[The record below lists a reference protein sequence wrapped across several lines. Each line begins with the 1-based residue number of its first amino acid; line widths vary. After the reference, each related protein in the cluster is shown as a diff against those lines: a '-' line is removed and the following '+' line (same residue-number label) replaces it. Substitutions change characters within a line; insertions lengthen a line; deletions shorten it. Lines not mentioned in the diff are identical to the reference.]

1 MGAMAAS
8 IAEVFR
14 VALPLMVSTG
24 TFSLV
29 LFADRT
35 LLLKYDGV
43 SMSASM
49 AAGNLFWALVCL
61 PVGIASMTGA
71 IVSQYVGAGKEDQI
85 GRFLWQS
92 LWLAAIT
99 VVPLGL
105 VGWYTPELLLWAGQP
120 EALVAHESTYL
131 RLLLLGGAGV
141 VLETGLSGFFSGT
154 ERTGVIMWV
163 SVATGVLNL
172 ALDWALIFGIGPIPP
187 LGIVGAGIAS
197 TIAFWFKAV
206 CYGGLLLRPRY
217 EERYRVWAGR
227 GVDRALLGKLLYFG
241 IPAGLMYLTEAGG
254 FSAIVL
260 RIGRLGDIPLRATTM
275 AINFNMVA
283 FIPLVG
289 VSIAASV
296 LVGRHLLESGPERA
310 IRAVLAALLIGWIY
324 SGAWAVGYLVAADP
338 LLSLYRFQDSTADSI
353 AAIGIARDLL
363 TFVAVYV
370 VLDATQ
376 LITAGALRGAGDTWF
391 VLVAGF
397 AVSAFAVTVGIV
409 WEPTPD
415 GLRWWWWMVT
425 MWVWLLAVVM
435 VARFIQGRWKKMR
448 MV

>member
-1 MGAMAAS
+1 MAAS

-71 IVSQYVGAGKEDQI
+71 IVSQYVGAGREDQI

-92 LWLAAIT
+92 LWLAALT
-99 VVPLGL
+99 LVPLGL
-105 VGWYTPELLLWAGQP
+105 VGWYAPELLRWAGQP

-172 ALDWALIFGIGPIPP
+172 ALDWALIFGVGPVPP

-217 EERYRVWAGR
+217 ERRYRVWAGR
-227 GVDRALLGKLLYFG
+227 GVDRALLGKLAYFG

-435 VARFIQGRWKKMR
+435 VARFIQGRWKTMR

>member
-1 MGAMAAS
+1 MGAMAVS

-172 ALDWALIFGIGPIPP
+172 ALDWGLIFGIGPIPP

-217 EERYRVWAGR
+217 ERRYRVWAGR